1 MGTDIHAFV
10 EYADGGTSISGT
22 PEWYLLGSFSLG
34 PHYDLTLGGL
44 VRQLSGCLRRPAV
57 LARRHIWYMFNDIYH
72 YAET

>member
-34 PHYDLTLGGL
+34 PITILRL
-44 VRQLSGCLRRPAV
+44 VV
-57 LARRHIWYMFNDIYH
+57 WFDN
-72 YAET
+72 